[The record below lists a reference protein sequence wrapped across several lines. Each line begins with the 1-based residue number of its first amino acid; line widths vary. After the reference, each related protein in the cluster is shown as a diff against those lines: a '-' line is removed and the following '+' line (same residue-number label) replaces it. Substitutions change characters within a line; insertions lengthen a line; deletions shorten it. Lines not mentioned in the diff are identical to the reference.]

1 MDEAQFASDD
11 ERDFL
16 RSGFPCGRECLRH
29 WREADLF
36 CLRHRML
43 VVQMAVRFYRQSAA
57 DFVAEPAADRGDID
71 AGFIAGGRK
80 EIAEIPVPAS
90 GEKSNGC
97 WPKRRKRHTLCR
109 LLCMIVTP
117 FAVAF

>member
-1 MDEAQFASDD
+1 MTNVIFYGVVSPAAGNAFVIGAKLT
-11 ERDFL
+11 F
-16 RSGFPCGRECLRH
+16 
-29 WREADLF
+29 F
-36 CLRHRML
+36 CRRHRML

-80 EIAEIPVPAS
+80 EIAEIAVPAS

-117 FAVAF
+117 LAVAF